1 MNLFQSRMPF
11 KQLATVKVV
20 KEDKEEN
27 FKAKALELVKTCQVK
42 PDVFLISFEI
52 CFLSEE

>member
-1 MNLFQSRMPF
+1 MPF

-42 PDVFLISFEI
+42 PDVFLISFAI